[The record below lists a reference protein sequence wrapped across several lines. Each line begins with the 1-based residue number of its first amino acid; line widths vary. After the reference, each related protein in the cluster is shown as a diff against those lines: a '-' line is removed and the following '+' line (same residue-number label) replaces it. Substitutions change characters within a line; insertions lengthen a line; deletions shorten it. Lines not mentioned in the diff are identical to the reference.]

1 MSGGP
6 GIHSVEMIFK
16 NGSTC
21 SFPDLPFERYRH
33 SQNGLVVCGGD
44 SAGSD
49 SCSTFT
55 DGAWMNISHN
65 LAVQRRGHVS
75 WTSADGIFLIG
86 GDDTDAKNT
95 TELLSATSSSTTPS
109 FQLAFN
115 VGRYNLNIR
124 IKSLNQIL
132 SFFSGACSI
141 EVPSRDSVI
150 ITGGHI
156 TSAGSSFVYVYTNQ
170 GYKQRLPD
178 LQEPRYFHTCGFY
191 HDSNDQM
198 VSNNS

>member
-1 MSGGP
+1 MIIVSGGS
-6 GIHSVEMIFK
+6 GTSSVEMIYK

-44 SAGSD
+44 NLGSD

-75 WTSADGIFLIG
+75 WTSPDGILLIG

-95 TELLSATSSSTTPS
+95 TELLSATSSSTSPS

-115 VGRYNLNIR
+115 VGRYAFNI
-124 IKSLNQIL
+124 
-132 SFFSGACSI
+132 
-141 EVPSRDSVI
+141 
-150 ITGGHI
+150 
-156 TSAGSSFVYVYTNQ
+156 
-170 GYKQRLPD
+170 
-178 LQEPRYFHTCGFY
+178 
-191 HDSNDQM
+191 
-198 VSNNS
+198 